1 MLYYQIFVH
10 VIEFLFKK
18 SYKII
23 CNIRNLR
30 IYLHCSKDIHTKL
43 NTFKIMKKITQKQIV
58 VDNGIRRLLVREF
71 STTYYTINNAL
82 NGKSLTPKHLMIR
95 EKAIELGGIEID

>member
-1 MLYYQIFVH
+1 MGEIL
-10 VIEFLFKK
+10 
-18 SYKII
+18 SII
-23 CNIRNLR
+23 IL
-30 IYLHCSKDIHTKL
+30 IYEITYITLQCLKDIYRQL

-58 VDNGIRRLLVREF
+58 VDNGTRRLLVREF
-71 STTYYTINNAL
+71 NTTYYTINNAL